1 MHLLQGYLCVE
12 HFLILE
18 DKTIISLREF
28 KILSNRDK
36 YTQGGRDSG
45 GPILR
50 KNLRHACYVVVFI
63 LMNCYSQSLVQG
75 GVSWYKTTTTLEYAG
90 FYFLYQT
97 AGFKLTDLFSSPAL
111 WPLDRGLLKPGS
123 LHWIEK
129 SQQGGYC
136 NSNVFFQA
144 II

>member
-1 MHLLQGYLCVE
+1 MHLLQGCLCVE

-18 DKTIISLREF
+18 DKIIISLREI
-28 KILSNRDK
+28 KILIHP
-36 YTQGGRDSG
+36 GREGFRRTHS
-45 GPILR
+45 
-50 KNLRHACYVVVFI
+50 KENLRHACYVVVLI

-75 GVSWYKTTTTLEYAG
+75 GVSWDKTAATLKYAG